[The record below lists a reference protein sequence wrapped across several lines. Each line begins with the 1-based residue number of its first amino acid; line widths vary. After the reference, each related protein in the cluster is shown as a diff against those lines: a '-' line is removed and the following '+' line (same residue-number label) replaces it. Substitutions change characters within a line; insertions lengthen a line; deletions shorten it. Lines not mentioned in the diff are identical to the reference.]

1 MGVTSIEHSMCPV
14 AMSAI
19 TVIAESGKYY
29 QSEEKMYRKIRWQ
42 KFTSAVGGGSQ

>member
-19 TVIAESGKYY
+19 TVISKLTVTWVPA
-29 QSEEKMYRKIRWQ
+29 SEKLG
-42 KFTSAVGGGSQ
+42 AVMGEQYKQ